1 MSCLVLIAK
10 REIKCFSIYVC
21 ISLTVLSVLWV
32 LAFCGSHCKR
42 TIVWHRLLTSILL
55 HFYHCHVNC
64 FAFQA
69 LSLCFFL
76 KTLSFMVSVIQ
87 LQILLLTGFRFNIFV
102 VNFFITHFVS
112 KKRAVLL
119 SVITLVFL
127 CCFL

>member
-1 MSCLVLIAK
+1 
-10 REIKCFSIYVC
+10 
-21 ISLTVLSVLWV
+21 
-32 LAFCGSHCKR
+32 
-42 TIVWHRLLTSILL
+42 
-55 HFYHCHVNC
+55 
-64 FAFQA
+64 
-69 LSLCFFL
+69 
-76 KTLSFMVSVIQ
+76 MVSVIQ